1 MFTVYALL
9 GLGRFG
15 RTGLAMAAGTGL
27 GRSPA
32 SLGFAAP
39 TGTVEFAGFPL
50 KLLAAVGGTMSWAA
64 AGCGALNLDLDGGRR
79 ELGPGVN

>member
-1 MFTVYALL
+1 MYPF
-9 GLGRFG
+9 
-15 RTGLAMAAGTGL
+15 
-27 GRSPA
+27 
-32 SLGFAAP
+32 
-39 TGTVEFAGFPL
+39 L